1 MFGGAGE
8 KGLFAINR
16 FSVAPPG
23 RLRTLR
29 RIFDAFGI
37 AKLGNDEG
45 FTSLTLRLDRL
56 GDETTT
62 NDTNLTN

>member
-8 KGLFAINR
+8 KGLFAINLS
-16 FSVAPPG
+16 SVAHPG
-23 RLRTLR
+23 RLRTIR
-29 RIFDAFGI
+29 RIFDVFGI

-45 FTSLTLRLDRL
+45 FASLTLRLDRL

-62 NDTNLTN
+62 NHTNLTN